1 MTEHTP
7 HEPRPAFSTRLR
19 FATIKTTDLATSLG
33 FYERVLG
40 FPRTK
45 TADDFV
51 QLDAGGAQL
60 CVDLDDGGE
69 HQPRLIFEVDDIDA
83 LCAHFQR
90 TETPIIAGGPDQPWV
105 MVRDPD
111 GNEVV
116 FEK

>member
-1 MTEHTP
+1 MASTTK
-7 HEPRPAFSTRLR
+7 AFTARLR
-19 FATIKTTDLATSLG
+19 YATFKSKHLHESVR
-33 FYERVLG
+33 FYEDILG

-51 QLDAGGAQL
+51 QLDAGGAEL

-69 HQPRLIFEVDDIDA
+69 FAPQLIFAIDDLHA
-83 LCAHFQR
+83 AHDHLRQAGV
-90 TETPIIAGGPDQPWV
+90 EIISGGPDQPWL
-105 MVRDPD
+105 MFRDPD